1 MKLGWSETGTSN
13 TSLVFFAK
21 FRSFSCPNESK
32 NSTRDIHPNVWLE
45 DSSVAPPRSVY
56 CHIKQRNGESIH
68 PSIHPSNPS
77 IESIH
82 RIHPAQKATWT
93 RTNCSMS
100 QLLHGPPHPW
110 SSAPIGPGSRD
121 THRLQASMCSRINCL
136 CMRPPS
142 GPPSVSKLLR

>member
-1 MKLGWSETGTSN
+1 MIIKGSLMKLGWSETGTSN

-68 PSIHPSNPS
+68 PSIHPSIHRIHPSNPS
-77 IESIH
+77 IESILPK
-82 RIHPAQKATWT
+82 RRLGPEPTAPC
-93 RTNCSMS
+93 RSCSMDRPTP
-100 QLLHGPPHPW
+100 G
-110 SSAPIGPGSRD
+110 APLQSDPVRETRIGSKRRCARGS
-121 THRLQASMCSRINCL
+121 TAYA
-136 CMRPPS
+136 
-142 GPPSVSKLLR
+142 